1 MHAREFANLVVPG
14 KLSLPFTLSRDCNT
28 IQTNSINK
36 VPKQF
41 QEMEQQE
48 GKNVGIRLNTWVR
61 LVNAYFPSYVY
72 ECNQD
77 FLWDINTYISTVLQ
91 LNVAIKQTSQKLLSN
106 QCRWLSAIRMQQ
118 FVAGDVRLV
127 VPG

>member
-77 FLWDINTYISTVLQ
+77 FLWDINTYISTVLRGGKRHASDWKLCCASHCVHFQ
-91 LNVAIKQTSQKLLSN
+91 AKIGGIKK
-106 QCRWLSAIRMQQ
+106 W
-118 FVAGDVRLV
+118 
-127 VPG
+127 